1 MFLDL
6 PDPGSISLRY
16 RYGSETCNKNLYS
29 FEKLMSIILQK
40 VKSRKNNN
48 PDHISLSYKFFDAD
62 PALRI

>member
-16 RYGSETCNKNLYS
+16 RYGSGNCNKNLYS
-29 FEKLMSIILQK
+29 FEKLMAIILQK

-48 PDHISLSYKFFDAD
+48 PDHISQKPFL
-62 PALRI
+62 